1 MLVAPL
7 RSNRPRGYVS
17 QSASM
22 PAPTEGW
29 DDESPL
35 ADMSPKRA
43 TIMDNWFPQ
52 PSYVELRRG
61 WKSHSNTGASAVVK
75 SLMAYHAPNGAND
88 KLFGVRGTTVYDVTS
103 SSASASTV
111 TTLTTSAVQH
121 VNFTTSGGSY
131 LYFVNGADAPRA
143 YDGSAWSTPAI
154 TGVDETTFININ
166 IFKNRLYFIPVSST
180 KVWYLAVDSIAGA
193 ATSFELGGVMS
204 RGGSVTAMGTIT
216 IDGGSGPD
224 DHAVFITSEGQA
236 IVYQGSDPSDSNAWA
251 LVGVYDIPPPLGR
264 RCLSKIAGD
273 LGILTTSGLL
283 PLSKAMVVDKA
294 AVANVALTN
303 RINNTFTNAARQYSG
318 NFGWQAC
325 VYPRSNMC
333 IVNVPLVEAGASHQY
348 VMNTLH
354 GAWCRFTAQNAACWE
369 VFQDRLFF
377 GGQDG
382 VVYEADA
389 AANDGGDPITADLKT
404 AWNYYGTK
412 GALKQWKMVK
422 TMVFSD
428 GRVAPGI
435 RMNVDYR
442 DAVPTF
448 IPSQGVLSNI
458 LWDEVDWDEVNW
470 PEDALVTNKWQSVQ
484 AVGQCAAIRI
494 RVVADSDNTTPI
506 VLQVNGFE
514 VIFERGGFL

>member
-1 MLVAPL
+1 
-7 RSNRPRGYVS
+7 
-17 QSASM
+17 
-22 PAPTEGW
+22 
-29 DDESPL
+29 
-35 ADMSPKRA
+35 
-43 TIMDNWFPQ
+43 
-52 PSYVELRRG
+52 
-61 WKSHSNTGASAVVK
+61 
-75 SLMAYHAPNGAND
+75 
-88 KLFGVRGTTVYDVTS
+88 
-103 SSASASTV
+103 
-111 TTLTTSAVQH
+111 
-121 VNFTTSGGSY
+121 
-131 LYFVNGADAPRA
+131 
-143 YDGSAWSTPAI
+143 
-154 TGVDETTFININ
+154 
-166 IFKNRLYFIPVSST
+166 
-180 KVWYLAVDSIAGA
+180 
-193 ATSFELGGVMS
+193 
-204 RGGSVTAMGTIT
+204 
-216 IDGGSGPD
+216 
-224 DHAVFITSEGQA
+224 
-236 IVYQGSDPSDSNAWA
+236 
-251 LVGVYDIPPPLGR
+251 
-264 RCLSKIAGD
+264 
-273 LGILTTSGLL
+273 
-283 PLSKAMVVDKA
+283 MVVDKA
-294 AVANVALTN
+294 AIDNVALTN
-303 RINNTFTNAARQYSG
+303 RINNTFTMAARQYSG
-318 NFGWQAC
+318 NFGWQTC

-442 DAVPTF
+442 DAVPTY
-448 IPSQGVLSNI
+448 IPSQGTLSNV